1 MNTIP
6 RITLRD
12 DIPADILGTLR
23 DIYLD
28 AFAPEE
34 RRPWDAIVTPAVPGQ
49 PRLRAIYAGDTPAGM
64 VTTWD
69 LGGVTYVEHL
79 CINPAARGNGLGAA
93 VIAAL
98 IDDARTGLPDG
109 AAHPAPLLLEVEPAG
124 STPMATR
131 RIDFYRRCGL
141 DVIDTTYIQP
151 PYAPGLPS
159 VPLWI
164 MSTDTALDPAPLHTL
179 LHTRVYNAPEP

>member
-1 MNTIP
+1 MNRTP
-6 RITLRD
+6 CITLRD
-12 DIPADILGTLR
+12 NIPADVLGTLR

-34 RRPWDAIVTPAVPGQ
+34 RRPWDAIVTPAVAGR
-49 PRLRAIYAGDTPAGM
+49 PRLRAIYADDTPAGM
-64 VTTWD
+64 VTTWN
-69 LGGVTYVEHL
+69 LGGVTYIEHL
-79 CINPAARGNGLGAA
+79 CIDPAARGNGLGTA

-98 IDDARTGLPDG
+98 IDD
-109 AAHPAPLLLEVEPAG
+109 AHPAPLLLEVEPAG
-124 STPMATR
+124 STPMASR
-131 RIDFYRRCGL
+131 RINFYRRCGL

-159 VPLWI
+159 VPLWL
-164 MSTDTALDPAPLHTL
+164 MSTDTTIDPLPLHTL